1 MRRLFLLPP
10 PRVRAPLSLHAVLFP
25 PLPLSPAT
33 SNIPFSL
40 DRYCKVGH
48 SLWRHG
54 CPSCE
59 CVSDDS
65 LSGREMRTS
74 GGIPDGVRQRSM
86 SFWMPKETRLT
97 RNSGKKTRT
106 ATAGT
111 GRIVTML
118 ISLKPV
124 CSAFSV
130 IRNIP
135 AKMFIIGLPTR
146 CRRLSMKVG
155 VVHAVFSIHWKGC
168 TSVFTIPEVPSGIRQ
183 VLAHVEPAQAYG
195 V

>member
-1 MRRLFLLPP
+1 MFRF
-10 PRVRAPLSLHAVLFP
+10 PLT
-25 PLPLSPAT
+25 AT
-33 SNIPFSL
+33 VKL
-40 DRYCKVGH
+40 DI
-48 SLWRHG
+48 LWWHG

-59 CVSDDS
+59 RVSDDS

-168 TSVFTIPEVPSGIRQ
+168 TSVFTIPEVPSVIRQ
-183 VLAHVEPAQAYG
+183 VWAHVEPAQAYG

>member
-10 PRVRAPLSLHAVLFP
+10 PRVRATLSLHAVLFP

-33 SNIPFSL
+33 SNIPFSV

-135 AKMFIIGLPTR
+135 AKMFIIGLPTS
-146 CRRLSMKVG
+146 CRRLSMKAG
-155 VVHAVFSIHWKGC
+155 DVHV
-168 TSVFTIPEVPSGIRQ
+168 VFTICVNCCSSALTITEVPSGIRQ

>member
-1 MRRLFLLPP
+1 MCVRRQPVGTRDENF
-10 PRVRAPLSLHAVLFP
+10 RRHTRWGASEVDVVLD
-25 PLPLSPAT
+25 AEGNET
-33 SNIPFSL
+33 
-40 DRYCKVGH
+40 DEK
-48 SLWRHG
+48 LW
-54 CPSCE
+54 
-59 CVSDDS
+59 
-65 LSGREMRTS
+65 
-74 GGIPDGVRQRSM
+74 
-86 SFWMPKETRLT
+86 
-97 RNSGKKTRT
+97 KKTRT